1 MGAADEPSSGCDMS
15 SSDASSVGISTL
27 RSAAAAGVRGA
38 WCVGRPWADY
48 GSSMA
53 TIVLRVRLLGGEH
66 TDLTY
71 EDPDQVDE
79 DEMVE
84 QVIEVLSEES
94 GVLRCRHG
102 DRLVALYSRGVASIE
117 VAPRGAIL

>member
-1 MGAADEPSSGCDMS
+1 MHSAR
-15 SSDASSVGISTL
+15 VG
-27 RSAAAAGVRGA
+27 V
-38 WCVGRPWADY
+38 ADY

-53 TIVLRVRLLGGEH
+53 TIVLRVRLLSGEY

-79 DEMVE
+79 AEMLE
-84 QVIEVLSEES
+84 QVIEVLREES

-102 DRLVALYSRGVASIE
+102 ERLVVLYSRGVASVE
-117 VAPRGAIL
+117 VSPRGAIL

>member
-1 MGAADEPSSGCDMS
+1 MRTEPQSCTAKCWRGLSLVLVEG
-15 SSDASSVGISTL
+15 
-27 RSAAAAGVRGA
+27 AGVRGA
-38 WCVGRPWADY
+38 RGPHWADY
-48 GSSMA
+48 RSSMA

-71 EDPDQVDE
+71 EDPEQVDE

-102 DRLVALYSRGVASIE
+102 DRLVVLYARGVACIE

>member
-1 MGAADEPSSGCDMS
+1 M
-15 SSDASSVGISTL
+15 GISTL
-27 RSAAAAGVRGA
+27 RSARPACVVRA
-38 WCVGRPWADY
+38 RVGRPWVDY
-48 GSSMA
+48 RSSMA
-53 TIVLRVRLLGGEH
+53 TIVLRVRLVGGEH

-102 DRLVALYSRGVASIE
+102 ARLVALYSRGVASIE
-117 VAPRGAIL
+117 VSPRGAIL

>member
-1 MGAADEPSSGCDMS
+1 
-15 SSDASSVGISTL
+15 
-27 RSAAAAGVRGA
+27 
-38 WCVGRPWADY
+38 
-48 GSSMA
+48 MA
-53 TIVLRVRLLGGEH
+53 TIVLRVRLIGGEH

-84 QVIEVLSEES
+84 QVIETMSDES